1 VPTATSSAPRTAR
14 CTKELAARSMAG
26 VEKHPLTV
34 ELVASLVAITSPLHL
49 LRLPPLLLPKP
60 GMTVDVERSLV
71 VHRATPRAHS
81 VVAAP
86 STDTVVQPTLTALPQ
101 RDAKTDAR
109 MERQPPESNPQRKI
123 PHQQSAALLPPRL
136 LANPFLVSPRR
147 LPTRSPTQPVSLPPM
162 AAVEPNSETLSVV
175 TGPKETA
182 AACTDTVVKQLLTAV
197 RVASQETAPARLPSL
212 PLPPAQL
219 LLLRSRVALRWLA
232 DLVSPVCTLV

>member
-1 VPTATSSAPRTAR
+1 MW
-14 CTKELAARSMAG
+14 KG
-26 VEKHPLTV
+26 VWWCIV
-34 ELVASLVAITSPLHL
+34 
-49 LRLPPLLLPKP
+49 RLQGPIRWLLLQ
-60 GMTVDVERSLV
+60 VRVSFIRESLLWERN
-71 VHRATPRAHS
+71 TDMEK
-81 VVAAP
+81 
-86 STDTVVQPTLTALPQ
+86 DTVVQPTLTALPQ